1 MINETNQI
9 IEHVFVDI
17 SRSQGCK
24 NTTCQNEKIVYF
36 SRVKSEQRKEKKR
49 HHQMSRWYLGTS
61 VGVWVRVLGTLRKAQ
76 VSWHRRMNR
85 WSNSYM
91 CRMIGRSK
99 AVEVSST
106 GRTDGP
112 VGSTVDL
119 SDVEFESTRRR
130 AKIDSVA
137 PDEPKPWSEE
147 ASVYPM
153 VTNKLTVRFWWGVLQ
168 HQMNR
173 RTVGV

>member
-1 MINETNQI
+1 
-9 IEHVFVDI
+9 
-17 SRSQGCK
+17 
-24 NTTCQNEKIVYF
+24 
-36 SRVKSEQRKEKKR
+36 
-49 HHQMSRWYLGTS
+49 
-61 VGVWVRVLGTLRKAQ
+61 
-76 VSWHRRMNR
+76 
-85 WSNSYM
+85 
-91 CRMIGRSK
+91 MIGRSK

-147 ASVYPM
+147 ALVYPM
-153 VTNKLTVRFWWGVLQ
+153 VTNKLTVRFWRGVLQ